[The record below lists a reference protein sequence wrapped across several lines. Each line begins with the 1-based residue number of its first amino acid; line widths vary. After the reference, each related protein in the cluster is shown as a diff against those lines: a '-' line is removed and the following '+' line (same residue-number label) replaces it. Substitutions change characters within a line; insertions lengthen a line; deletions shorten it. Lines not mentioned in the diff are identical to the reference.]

1 MIPIVLTGTIAP
13 NTLPVVH
20 RDPQQR
26 GREYRDA
33 IQHYLGVGPVYFLE
47 NSGSPLLD
55 DPFFSATPGLQ
66 TVRFPPSLGTRQGKG
81 YQEFEMLDAFVSK
94 TLAADAF
101 IKITGRYIYRNIGA
115 LLPWCVRQC
124 PLAGIVIDM
133 RWARRVASVSLF
145 AVSRRFYLE
154 HLLGAYREMDDATNR
169 WAEHVVYDRVRTARA
184 GVFFRPAP
192 VLRTTT
198 GSTGE
203 WIDMPLHGR
212 RQWARNARRHLAW
225 MMGMRRLPW

>member
-94 TLAADAF
+94 TLAADA
-101 IKITGRYIYRNIGA
+101 RS
-115 LLPWCVRQC
+115 P
-124 PLAGIVIDM
+124 
-133 RWARRVASVSLF
+133 
-145 AVSRRFYLE
+145 
-154 HLLGAYREMDDATNR
+154 DATS
-169 WAEHVVYDRVRTARA
+169 TATSARC
-184 GVFFRPAP
+184 F
-192 VLRTTT
+192 
-198 GSTGE
+198 
-203 WIDMPLHGR
+203 HG
-212 RQWARNARRHLAW
+212 ACANARSLES
-225 MMGMRRLPW
+225 